1 MAPDAVAVAIPIRRT
16 HTSKITPEVAALEA
30 KYGDRVASLDKDG
43 DGNIDRTELLMFLDA
58 VVRQEQQ
65 MKWLKVTLG
74 VALGV
79 LLVFALTVFGMV
91 WAVVALSK
99 DTQVSSGNLLVSKSS
114 GAPLATRTAKFSMPL
129 PDTWQATGAALQVV
143 HNVTSLTIEEGDGSS
158 TTYRVATVR
167 LAPNVSATFI
177 TIDNTTFV
185 ADAEGV
191 RFSKAGAPWQ
201 KHTHSDPTTKC
212 RVSE

>member
-79 LLVFALTVFGMV
+79 LIVFALTVFGMV

-99 DTQVSSGNLLVSKSS
+99 DTQVSSGNVLVSKSS
-114 GAPLATRTAKFSMPL
+114 GAPLATRTAMFRMPL
-129 PDTWQATGAALQVV
+129 PDTWQATGAALQAV

-177 TIDNTTFV
+177 TTDNTTFV

-201 KHTHSDPTTKC
+201 KHVHSDPTTKC
-212 RVSE
+212 RV